1 MSLSITL
8 IIIIITVL
16 VSISGFNNQKIIDDL
31 IFYPPAITKHRQWYR
46 FFTCGFIHAD
56 VPHLLFNMFS
66 LYLFGGRLEYDPE
79 PGRVDFMDLFG
90 DNGKI
95 YYLLMYI
102 LALFVCLLPTF
113 VRHKNNYNYRSLGA
127 SGAVSAV
134 IFASIILHPLDRL
147 GFYFIPPVIPAYIFG
162 ALYLIISTYMGKR
175 SRDNINHSAHIWG
188 ALFGIAYLVVL
199 AYILHTDY
207 KPLQEFIEKIKGSL
221 GIN

>member
-1 MSLSITL
+1 
-8 IIIIITVL
+8 
-16 VSISGFNNQKIIDDL
+16 
-31 IFYPPAITKHRQWYR
+31 
-46 FFTCGFIHAD
+46 
-56 VPHLLFNMFS
+56 MFS